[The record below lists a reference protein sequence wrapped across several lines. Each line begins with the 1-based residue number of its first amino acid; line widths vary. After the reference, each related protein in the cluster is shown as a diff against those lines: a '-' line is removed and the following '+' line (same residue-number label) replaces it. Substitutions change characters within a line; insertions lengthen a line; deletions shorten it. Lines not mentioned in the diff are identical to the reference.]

1 MSYKKETKHDA
12 WRGMV
17 YKYNYFKVASD
28 VLVFSRMNHWY
39 HKARQSLWALN
50 VDSLA
55 DRVHFTNLEN

>member
-1 MSYKKETKHDA
+1 MTLGGLYKC
-12 WRGMV
+12 
-17 YKYNYFKVASD
+17 NYVKVASNF
-28 VLVFSRMNHWY
+28 LVFSRMNHWY